1 MMDRLKI
8 AMINGIRP
16 MKGSG
21 DGVTEYAYN
30 MYLQLRKK
38 NSVDL
43 VYAIERARK
52 NDALGLL
59 KVNSVL
65 AGRASHATREGYDIF
80 HIVNQEVGFAAREIK
95 RANRNARVVT
105 TIHDMV
111 RFQSGLSKG
120 MLQKAYNRMVRSS
133 IEGAVKYSDFLL
145 FDSAQ
150 TMDDVKR
157 RFGNVKGEVVNI
169 GIEDRFF
176 SRIPAKKKEG
186 KGFVVG
192 YLGSFAYHKNVMML
206 LKAASLL
213 KGSDIEFRI
222 YGMGSERKRIEEYVR
237 SNGLSNVRL
246 MGFAGEKE
254 KVRIYDSFDAFVFPS
269 MYEGFGLPILEAQ
282 ARGLPVIIYRKGRIP
297 KEVARHCFAAGDEQR
312 MSQIIED
319 IRKDGYN
326 KRGMRKALEYARSFT
341 WERCAKGTFE
351 IYNKISN

>member
-1 MMDRLKI
+1 MAGLKI

-21 DGVTEYAYN
+21 DGITEYAYN
-30 MYLQLRKK
+30 MYLQLRKR

-43 VYAIERARK
+43 VYAIDRARK
-52 NDALGLL
+52 NDALGLI

-65 AGRASHATREGYDIF
+65 AGGARQAARKGYDIF

-95 RANRNARVVT
+95 RANSDSKVVT
-105 TIHDMV
+105 TIHDMA
-111 RFQSGLSKG
+111 RFQSGLNRG
-120 MLQKAYNRMVRSS
+120 MLQKAYNSMVRRS
-133 IEGAVKYSDFLL
+133 IEDAVSYSDFLL
-145 FDSAQ
+145 FDSVQ
-150 TMDDVKR
+150 TRAEVKR

-176 SRIPAKKKEG
+176 SRIPTKKRKER
-186 KGFVVG
+186 GFVVG

-206 LKAASLL
+206 MKDANLL
-213 KGSDIEFRI
+213 KGSDIGFRI

-246 MGFAGEKE
+246 MGFAGEAD

-282 ARGLPVIIYRKGRIP
+282 ARGLPVIIYKEGKISEEVGRYCL
-297 KEVARHCFAAGDEQR
+297 KAEDDSHMA
-312 MSQIIED
+312 QIIGK
-319 IRKDGYN
+319 IQQNGYDTGLC
-326 KRGMRKALEYARSFT
+326 KKATEYARSFT
-341 WERCAKGTFE
+341 WEKCAKETSE
-351 IYNKISN
+351 IYEKLLG